1 MFLVR
6 GMLVLV
12 VARQLAITDKRLWRI
27 IHHYVGRML
36 DELDLSCVTTV
47 GVDGIASSRSHRY
60 VTVCP

>member
-12 VARQLAITDKRLWRI
+12 VARQLAIMDKRLWRI

-47 GVDGIASSRSHRY
+47 GVDEIASSRSHRY